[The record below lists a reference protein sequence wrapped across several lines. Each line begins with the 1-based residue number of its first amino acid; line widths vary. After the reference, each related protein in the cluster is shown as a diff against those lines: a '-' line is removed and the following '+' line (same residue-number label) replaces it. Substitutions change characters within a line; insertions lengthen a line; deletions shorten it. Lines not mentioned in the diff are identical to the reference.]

1 MYNICYWLNGRKI
14 EYIVRFNYIPRNGFK
29 WNLVR
34 YRNYLRLKV
43 MWTLVCF
50 AHWSFSL
57 IRKME
62 MGETINH
69 PLCGCASIVI
79 QKNYL
84 SVYNKV
90 VQAILQKG
98 KVIYGEERI
107 FTRQCIY
114 FYKCLLKN
122 SSAKNH
128 STFFLTH
135 NIIIEC

>member
-1 MYNICYWLNGRKI
+1 MRAYAKEHVGLTRAVF
-14 EYIVRFNYIPRNGFK
+14 E
-29 WNLVR
+29 L
-34 YRNYLRLKV
+34 YRGVFSCFVVMQASALSVGQRLLF

-62 MGETINH
+62 MGETIIH

-90 VQAILQKG
+90 VQAIL
-98 KVIYGEERI
+98 
-107 FTRQCIY
+107 
-114 FYKCLLKN
+114 
-122 SSAKNH
+122 
-128 STFFLTH
+128 
-135 NIIIEC
+135 

>member
-1 MYNICYWLNGRKI
+1 MKNVYNHMTLMRKS
-14 EYIVRFNYIPRNGFK
+14 YGCFC
-29 WNLVR
+29 
-34 YRNYLRLKV
+34 

-62 MGETINH
+62 MGETIIH

-90 VQAILQKG
+90 VQAIL
-98 KVIYGEERI
+98 
-107 FTRQCIY
+107 
-114 FYKCLLKN
+114 
-122 SSAKNH
+122 
-128 STFFLTH
+128 
-135 NIIIEC
+135 

>member
-1 MYNICYWLNGRKI
+1 MGINAGRQNRKLVSNYLYI
-14 EYIVRFNYIPRNGFK
+14 IYIVRFV
-29 WNLVR
+29 L
-34 YRNYLRLKV
+34 L

-62 MGETINH
+62 MGETIIH

-90 VQAILQKG
+90 VQAIL
-98 KVIYGEERI
+98 
-107 FTRQCIY
+107 
-114 FYKCLLKN
+114 
-122 SSAKNH
+122 
-128 STFFLTH
+128 
-135 NIIIEC
+135 